1 MKFTIYQ
8 NSRQGPRPYNQDR
21 LAYSYSKDA
30 VLLVVADGMGGH
42 RHGEVA
48 AQLAVKMLTDAF
60 QRTAMPDLEDPAQFL
75 SDHITQIHAAI
86 ESHAATHDMLEAP
99 RTTLVAAILQNNAFF
114 CAHVGDSRLYHF
126 RKGELLFKT
135 EDHSIVQLLLKR
147 GLIDKKGMQTHP
159 DRSKIYNCLGGDKTP
174 RIDIFQGQ
182 DLRHGDIF
190 LLCTDGLWSVIDDK
204 EISTMLH
211 AGPVNITVP
220 KLLDLAE
227 SLNSEDG
234 HGDNISAIGLQWQ
247 ELQDASLGVSTA
259 TMPLGKTTTII
270 NPPTHQ
276 VTIRDDAGQ
285 DVPDLT
291 DEEIEKA
298 IQEIQVAIQKTMR

>member
-42 RHGEVA
+42 RHGEIA

-60 QRTAMPDLEDPAQFL
+60 QQEGLPGLEDPAQFL
-75 SDHITQIHAAI
+75 TDHIKQIHAAI
-86 ESHAATHDMLEAP
+86 EKHAAAHDLLEAP
-99 RTTLVAAILQNNAFF
+99 RTTLVAAILQNNEFF
-114 CAHVGDSRLYHF
+114 SAHVGDSRLYHF
-126 RKGELLFKT
+126 RAGKMLYKT
-135 EDHSIVQLLLKR
+135 EDHSIVQLLHRR
-147 GLIDKKGMQTHP
+147 GLLDKKGMNTHP
-159 DRSKIYNCLGGDKTP
+159 DRSKIYNCLGGDKP
-174 RIDIFQGQ
+174 PKIDISQTQ
-182 DLRHGDIF
+182 NLQNGDIF

-204 EISTMLH
+204 EIGTLLN

-227 SLNSEDG
+227 ALNREDN

-247 ELQDASLGVSTA
+247 ELQDASLGVSTV

-270 NPPTHQ
+270 NPPTYQ
-276 VTIRDDAGQ
+276 PTIREDEAQ
-285 DVPDLT
+285 DIPDLT